1 MKCELILL
9 RVYFKL
15 LIVLTGRIMRLFEAG
30 IIGKITVAE
39 YERMFGS
46 KSGGQFADETVES
59 TKSDDGVD
67 ATGKA
72 KKSAESSEKLQ
83 PMNLRMLQGAF
94 LALGFGHSVGGKC
107 YDMVFE
113 GVLNTNNFQQSYCW

>member
-1 MKCELILL
+1 MKL
-9 RVYFKL
+9 YFKPI
-15 LIVLTGRIMRLFEAG
+15 IVFTGRIMRLFEAG

-46 KSGGQFADETVES
+46 QSGGQFADETVES
-59 TKSDDGVD
+59 TKSDDGTD

-94 LALGFGHSVGGKC
+94 LALGFGHTVGGRCCGLGYLK
-107 YDMVFE
+107 
-113 GVLNTNNFQQSYCW
+113 